1 MLFSSRT
8 VFILGFL
15 FCLSMLSVA
24 AYFQFVEHFE
34 PCPLCILQRVAILI
48 IGLVFLL
55 AAIHDP
61 KVVGARIYG
70 GLITLSSLL
79 GGSISAWHVR
89 LQNLPADQVPSCGPG
104 LNFMLDNFP
113 LSEAIT
119 MVLRGSGECAE
130 VLWTFMGL
138 SIPAWTLIAFVMLLI
153 MGVSQIMKKR
163 DYLDFI

>member
-1 MLFSSRT
+1 MLYSSRT
-8 VFILGFL
+8 VFVLGFL
-15 FCLSMLSVA
+15 FCLSMLLLA
-24 AYFQFVEHFE
+24 GYFQFIEHFE
-34 PCPLCILQRVAILI
+34 PCPLCILQRVAILM
-48 IGLVFLL
+48 IGLVFLF

-61 KVVGARIYG
+61 KVGGARVYG
-70 GLITLSSLL
+70 GLITLFALL

-119 MVLRGSGECAE
+119 MVFRGSGECAE

-138 SIPAWTLIAFVMLLI
+138 SIPAWTLIAFVMLFI
-153 MGVSQIMKKR
+153 MGVSQIIRKR